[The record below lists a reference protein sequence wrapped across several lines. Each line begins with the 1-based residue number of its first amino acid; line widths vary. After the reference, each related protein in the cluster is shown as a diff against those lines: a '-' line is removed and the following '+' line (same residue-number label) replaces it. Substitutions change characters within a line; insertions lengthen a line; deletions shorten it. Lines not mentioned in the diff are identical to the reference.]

1 MISAGRVLLMP
12 KGDYNAATTYELLDL
27 VTYQNS
33 SYIAKGTTTGNL
45 PTDSTYWQLSAY
57 GGNIANLTE
66 NFAEIETSTIAQN
79 PHPEGDI
86 FVDVDSNLVKA
97 TTQINVNDTI
107 AIGTN
112 CARTTV
118 EALINSFNDSFIRLE
133 ADKEISTQTDLNTVT
148 TYGNYYKSSISFYVT
163 NAPTGIDSNPL
174 SIFRL
179 TVVKGP
185 GASDVIQSIVC
196 DDGKT
201 YKRGYDGT
209 TWSTWVEFATASVIG
224 ALDSRLTAAETDIDN
239 LELSRLKTYTA
250 DSTAWDTAP
259 TAAST
264 KPVTSGGVK
273 TSLDNKL
280 ATYAGDATAWDT
292 APTANSTKPVTSGGL
307 KTEIDKKLP
316 TYASG
321 ASSWDTTPTASS
333 TKPVTSGGVKTQ
345 IDSIN
350 GNKANQT
357 VIATRQANL
366 VASRRYEI
374 GDQFIYNNTL
384 YKATQVIA
392 QNTNINTGSGGN
404 ATTAD
409 NITSQISNL
418 RDWVL
423 VDPIASISGS
433 AGGAKPTFY
442 QRGKELLMTDFP
454 HPANAATTV
463 TITFKSAYKFI
474 NNVRFGVLNYSSW
487 NKDYQVT
494 LEYYVNSATNV
505 LTSNGTTT
513 FNYFMLHAPVV
524 FPLV

>member
-86 FVDVDSNLVKA
+86 FVDVDSNLVRA
-97 TTQINVNDTI
+97 TAQINVNDTI

-118 EALINSFNDSFIRLE
+118 EALINSFNDAFIRLE
-133 ADKEISTQTDLNTVT
+133 ADKEISTQTDLDTVT
-148 TYGNYYKSSISFYVT
+148 TYGNYYKSSTLFYVT

-179 TVVKGP
+179 TVIKGP
-185 GASDVIQSIVC
+185 GASAVIQSIVC

-201 YKRGYDGT
+201 YKRGYNGT
-209 TWSTWVEFATASVIG
+209 TWSAWVEFATTSVVG
-224 ALDSRLTAAETDIDN
+224 ALDTRLTAAETDIDN

-250 DSTAWDTAP
+250 DATAWDTAP
-259 TAAST
+259 TASST

-292 APTANSTKPVTSGGL
+292 
-307 KTEIDKKLP
+307 
-316 TYASG
+316 
-321 ASSWDTTPTASS
+321 TPTASS

-345 IDSIN
+345 IDTIN

-374 GDQFIYNNTL
+374 GEQFIYNNTL

-392 QNTNINTGSGGN
+392 ANTNINTGSGGN

-409 NITSQISNL
+409 NISSQISKLANTKSITNN
-418 RDWVL
+418 
-423 VDPIASISGS
+423 PI
-433 AGGAKPTFY
+433 Y
-442 QRGKELLMTDFP
+442 WMQ
-454 HPANAATTV
+454 
-463 TITFKSAYKFI
+463 
-474 NNVRFGVLNYSSW
+474 NNVVFIAPTDGYARVNGQGVLGILNSNDGAYAAMCVNRYTTGNQITQS
-487 NKDYQVT
+487 
-494 LEYYVNSATNV
+494 LYVRKGTPLKWQADDGS
-505 LTSNGTTT
+505 TSI
-513 FNYFMLHAPVV
+513 V
-524 FPLV
+524 FWPIVS

>member
-86 FVDVDSNLVKA
+86 FVDADSNLVRA
-97 TTQINVNDTI
+97 TAQINVNDTI

-133 ADKEISTQTDLNTVT
+133 ADKEISTQTDLDTVT
-148 TYGNYYKSSISFYVT
+148 TYGNYYKSSTLFYVT

-179 TVVKGP
+179 TVIKGP

-201 YKRGYDGT
+201 YKRGYNGT
-209 TWSTWVEFATASVIG
+209 TWSSWVEFATTSVIG
-224 ALDSRLTAAETDIDN
+224 ALDTRLTAAETDIDN
-239 LELSRLKTYTA
+239 LEISRLKTYTA

-273 TSLDNKL
+273 TALDNKL

-292 APTANSTKPVTSGGL
+292 TPTANSTKPVTSGGI

-345 IDSIN
+345 IDTIN

-374 GDQFIYNNTL
+374 GEQFIYNNTL

-392 QNTNINTGSGGN
+392 ANTNINTGSGGN

-409 NITSQISNL
+409 NISSQINKFANP
-418 RDWVL
+418 
-423 VDPIASISGS
+423 VDYTNSLIIGTNSTWTGKSLKKLGGLCQLQTTMLFNITNTGSYSLGYVPADCKPITDVSEIFPVPNGSYATITIQASDGQILAYANQSLYQWSISVHMMYIAHS
-433 AGGAKPTFY
+433 
-442 QRGKELLMTDFP
+442 
-454 HPANAATTV
+454 
-463 TITFKSAYKFI
+463 
-474 NNVRFGVLNYSSW
+474 
-487 NKDYQVT
+487 
-494 LEYYVNSATNV
+494 
-505 LTSNGTTT
+505 
-513 FNYFMLHAPVV
+513 
-524 FPLV
+524 